1 MNEVETIQLQQQ
13 EEEDEDEDEDVNGDL
28 GHASKNLI
36 TSFWLLGGW
45 LAASWPPPPGWE
57 EEEEALTH
65 KSVAKAKALTSALS
79 LFSRARVRCG
89 RYRDEKDAKLLV
101 DPTRE
106 YSEILRVFA
115 LFPTAKNVQQ
125 SKQGSRHIP
134 HAPTHA
140 RTLAEQQHS

>member
-65 KSVAKAKALTSALS
+65 KERSESKSVDERSLAFFSSACALWTLQ
-79 LFSRARVRCG
+79 G
-89 RYRDEKDAKLLV
+89 RER
-101 DPTRE
+101 RE
-106 YSEILRVFA
+106 TPGRSNA
-115 LFPTAKNVQQ
+115 
-125 SKQGSRHIP
+125 
-134 HAPTHA
+134 
-140 RTLAEQQHS
+140 

>member
-79 LFSRARVRCG
+79 LF
-89 RYRDEKDAKLLV
+89 
-101 DPTRE
+101 
-106 YSEILRVFA
+106 F
-115 LFPTAKNVQQ
+115 
-125 SKQGSRHIP
+125 
-134 HAPTHA
+134 
-140 RTLAEQQHS
+140 

>member
-45 LAASWPPPPGWE
+45 LAASSPPPPGW

-79 LFSRARVRCG
+79 LF
-89 RYRDEKDAKLLV
+89 
-101 DPTRE
+101 
-106 YSEILRVFA
+106 F
-115 LFPTAKNVQQ
+115 
-125 SKQGSRHIP
+125 
-134 HAPTHA
+134 
-140 RTLAEQQHS
+140 